1 MKKNIQ
7 SLIIILI
14 IVNNLYAQGPVLRG
28 FVYSKS
34 TGEALEFANVYF
46 KKINNGT
53 YTNKFG
59 FFELS
64 NSNIIDTLIISY
76 IGHQDLKIASTKFEA
91 FSDTLFLENRDILLP
106 EVIISNKIFNLG
118 NSRQIGYVNSKK
130 TNFIS
135 SGSGVQFA
143 VLISNPNITKST
155 TIKGVS
161 FLVKNKSLWPLVVK
175 IHLYKNLNNSP
186 GEELTKSEIVEIIDS
201 NPPLKYSVDLNKFN
215 ILFPAD
221 GLYLGIEWVGVYH
234 NNKIN
239 PTRNEYRDSQL
250 GYTFEYDT
258 EYTWKRF
265 MRKPWEKVS
274 KKDFPE
280 SRKVL
285 NCAFSVLY

>member
-1 MKKNIQ
+1 M
-7 SLIIILI
+7 IL
-14 IVNNLYAQGPVLRG
+14 NNLYSQGSVVNG

-34 TGEALEFANVYF
+34 TGEPLEFANVFF
-46 KKINNGT
+46 KKNNIGT
-53 YTNKFG
+53 YTNKYG

-64 NSNIIDTLIISY
+64 NSNLIDTLIISY
-76 IGHQDLKIASTKFEA
+76 IGHHDLYIVFAKFGA

-106 EVIISNKIFNLG
+106 EVIITNKDFNLS

-130 TNFIS
+130 INFIS

-143 VLISNPNITKST
+143 VLISNPNKVKYSI
-155 TIKGVS
+155 IKGVS

-186 GEELTKSEIVEIIDS
+186 GEELTKSEIVEFIYS
-201 NPPLKYSVDLNKFN
+201 NPTLKYSVDLNKFN
-215 ILFPAD
+215 ILLPAD
-221 GLYLGIEWVGVYH
+221 GLYLGIEWVGIYH

-258 EYTWKRF
+258 EYTWRRF
-265 MRKPWEKVS
+265 MTKPWEKVT
-274 KKDFPE
+274 KKDFPGN
-280 SRKVL
+280 RKAL